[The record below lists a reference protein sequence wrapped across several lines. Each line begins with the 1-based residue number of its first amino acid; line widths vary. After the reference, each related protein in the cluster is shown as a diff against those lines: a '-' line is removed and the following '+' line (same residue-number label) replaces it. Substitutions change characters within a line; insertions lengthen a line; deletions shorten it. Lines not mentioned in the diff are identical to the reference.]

1 MDGFTEA
8 LTSLCLQ
15 EGLLVTDGMK
25 QFVCVHDFDFDVD
38 ADAFDGDDDWFELD

>member
-25 QFVCVHDFDFDVD
+25 QFVCVHDFDV
-38 ADAFDGDDDWFELD
+38 DAFDGDDDWFELD